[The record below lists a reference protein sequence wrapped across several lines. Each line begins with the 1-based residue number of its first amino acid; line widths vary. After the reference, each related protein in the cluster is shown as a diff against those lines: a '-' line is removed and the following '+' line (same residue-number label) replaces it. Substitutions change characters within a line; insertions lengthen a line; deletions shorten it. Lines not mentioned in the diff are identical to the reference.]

1 MNIELENTILTIIK
15 EFQLR
20 FFLSIFEYVKER
32 EGSLS
37 AVEAL
42 SLAIIDSMN
51 SPTISEFADFLGI
64 SQSNASYKVN
74 SLQKKGYIERKQSEE
89 DGREYHLMLTKKYRD
104 YISLLSE
111 SIRIFMADIKNKFSP
126 SEYETFKKI
135 SNIFAEE
142 LSKREPLKE

>member
-37 AVEAL
+37 AVEAF